1 MGKQVIESERLSLH
15 ELSAEDSSDAAFI
28 FRLLNEPSFLK
39 NIGDRGV
46 HSLEDAYGYLRLG
59 PMASYFANGFG
70 LYRMQV
76 KASGETVG
84 MCGLVKRA
92 KLQDVDLGYALL
104 PEFCGH
110 GYAVEAAAA
119 VLLDARARLQMGRIV
134 AITDP
139 RNAASV
145 RVLEKLGFRYEKMVQ
160 LAPDAIELKLF
171 ASTAAG

>member
-1 MGKQVIESERLSLH
+1 
-15 ELSAEDSSDAAFI
+15 
-28 FRLLNEPSFLK
+28 
-39 NIGDRGV
+39 
-46 HSLEDAYGYLRLG
+46 
-59 PMASYFANGFG
+59 
-70 LYRMQV
+70 MQV

-84 MCGLVKRA
+84 MCGLVKRPT
-92 KLQDVDLGYALL
+92 LQDVDLGYALL

-171 ASTAAG
+171 CLLYTSRCV

>member
-1 MGKQVIESERLSLH
+1 M
-15 ELSAEDSSDAAFI
+15 
-28 FRLLNEPSFLK
+28 
-39 NIGDRGV
+39 
-46 HSLEDAYGYLRLG
+46 
-59 PMASYFANGFG
+59 
-70 LYRMQV
+70 
-76 KASGETVG
+76 
-84 MCGLVKRA
+84 
-92 KLQDVDLGYALL
+92 
-104 PEFCGH
+104 
-110 GYAVEAAAA
+110 EAAAA